1 MEIFRTLRLQV
12 CIIFSKSAPRLPVF
26 DRMSADSFDQLI
38 NKAMPHFL
46 SPFLSS
52 LQRAKFS
59 MRRCWSARQ
68 EASAAAICAVD
79 RSLRVAF

>member
-38 NKAMPHFL
+38 NKAMSHFL

-52 LQRAKFS
+52 LQRAKID
-59 MRRCWSARQ
+59 
-68 EASAAAICAVD
+68 EALLVGST
-79 RSLRVAF
+79 RSLRSCHMRC